1 MSGWKLTAPWR
12 LPLCLSCMV
21 LVLYLS
27 HLLSYYSYSQPSDCK
42 VLILSGIRLCGL
54 VFCQLRSPLWQSLPA
69 GKAWFRV
76 GLIRSCSWELAWGF
90 QSAVCRELD
99 VFLVEILVFPILLLI
114 LSPSSVSLAS
124 VQVKPP
130 PLASDWRT
138 CLLPG
143 ALCSSCA
150 VCCMPNV
157 GSHVSTQCILWMWK
171 LV

>member
-1 MSGWKLTAPWR
+1 MYVCVYIYIWNIYSSSLSSFSFLCYHIILKKKKITSPWTVSGWKLTAPWR

-99 VFLVEILVFPILLLI
+99 VFPCRDFSFPD
-114 LSPSSVSLAS
+114 PAS
-124 VQVKPP
+124 HPVTFQ
-130 PLASDWRT
+130 
-138 CLLPG
+138 CF
-143 ALCSSCA
+143 SC
-150 VCCMPNV
+150 
-157 GSHVSTQCILWMWK
+157 
-171 LV
+171 